1 MTIWVRSACSKG
13 MGFHKFQIRPAKSHY
28 SKRGMGVGP
37 GPTAGILLDLYNM
50 VPKNYQP
57 DRVLEWPAKGISASP
72 IYSNL

>member
-1 MTIWVRSACSKG
+1 
-13 MGFHKFQIRPAKSHY
+13 
-28 SKRGMGVGP
+28 MGVGP

-72 IYSNL
+72 IYNNL